1 MATTLISLE
10 DYLKT
15 TSKPEREYVHGV
27 LKERSMPDW
36 DHASWQ
42 EALIAW
48 FHNHKQE
55 WGIRVMPELRVRVA
69 ADQVRIPDVALVS
82 RRAPK
87 ERFLTHPPL
96 AVFEILSP
104 DDTKPDLLEKLEA
117 YEAMGIGAIWVI
129 DPRKQVHRRYS
140 EGKLQEATVFE
151 LPGTGFSVP
160 MSEIAAMV
168 E

>member
-15 TSKPEREYVHGV
+15 TSKPEREYVHGI

-42 EALIAW
+42 SALVQW
-48 FHNHKQE
+48 FGAHKMQ
-55 WGIRVMPELRVRVA
+55 WSVYAFPELRVKVGI
-69 ADQVRIPDVALVS
+69 DQVRIPDVALVS
-82 RRAPK
+82 RQAPK

-96 AVFEILSP
+96 AVFEILSAE
-104 DDTKPDLLEKLEA
+104 DTKPDLLEKLEA

-129 DPRKQVHRRYS
+129 DPRKQVHRRYF
-140 EGKLQEATVFE
+140 EGRLQEATVFE

-160 MSEIAAMV
+160 MSEIAALV